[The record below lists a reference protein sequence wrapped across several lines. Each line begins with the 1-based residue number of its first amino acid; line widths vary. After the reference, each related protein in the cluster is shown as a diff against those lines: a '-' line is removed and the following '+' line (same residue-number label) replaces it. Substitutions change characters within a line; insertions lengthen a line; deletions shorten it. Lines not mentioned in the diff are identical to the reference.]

1 MADETHRHLVRFGP
15 FELDLR
21 SAELY
26 NNDRKI
32 PLQEQPFQILQL
44 LIDSPG
50 DLVMREEIRRRLWPD
65 DTVVEFEN
73 AINAAIKKLR
83 IALGDSVEEPRY
95 VETVKRRGYR
105 LIVPVERLPAA
116 PVNPLA
122 APLPASQEKD
132 HDLITG
138 RGLETATVSS
148 SPAPEI
154 RPIRP
159 VSSPARWKLIASA
172 AVLAAVC
179 ASGYLYL
186 HKSAPDR
193 TKLRNKHKIV
203 LADFLNK
210 TGDQVFDDTLRQG
223 LRVQLEQSP
232 FLTLVSEERMQQAL
246 HLMGQTENAP
256 LTWDTARQIC
266 ERTGSAAVVDGSVA
280 SLGTRYVLGLRA
292 RDCRTGEAVAEEQLQ
307 AAGKEDVL
315 NALGLIAI
323 KLRTRVGESSKS
335 VEMYATPLAET
346 TTASLDA
353 LKAYSEGFKV
363 LSSSG
368 SSAALHFF
376 KRATEIDPDFAVA
389 YAHMGLIY
397 DSMGESDLASA
408 SIAKAYGSLSRVSEA
423 EKFFISALYQ
433 QQVTGNLEKEQQ
445 ICEAWAQTYPQAM
458 EPHGLLS
465 GGVYPVLGRYD
476 KAGEH
481 GTRTIELDPEFV
493 IGYNILALSYIE
505 RDRLGEAE
513 DVLRQAT
520 DRKLELPDFFVD
532 RFEIAFLKNDAAAME
547 REVALSQGV
556 SGAEDLIADEGSFSL
571 AYRGH
576 LQEADRRSKTAVLIA
591 QQSGQTERAA
601 LFVTGVALRE
611 AFFGNASAAKKSAES
626 ALKLSKDREVEYGA
640 AFVLALTGDS
650 SHAQMHADS
659 LEKQY
664 PEDTAV
670 QFSYLPALK
679 ALLALNRKDPSKA
692 IELLQT
698 ATPHELGTPQS
709 ADFGYY
715 GALYPVYVRGQAYLA
730 ANRGAEAAAEFQKII
745 NHRGVVVTDPIG
757 ALAHLQL
764 GRALVLKGDKAKAK
778 VAYQDFLTLW
788 KDADSDIPIFK
799 EARAEYADLK

>member
-1 MADETHRHLVRFGP
+1 MVDEARSPLVRFGP

-26 NNDRKI
+26 NDGRKV

-44 LIDSPG
+44 LIGSPG
-50 DLVMREEIRRRLWPD
+50 DLVTREEIRRRLWPD
-65 DTVVEFEN
+65 DTTVEFEN

-83 IALGDSVEEPRY
+83 IALGDSVDEPRY

-105 LIVPVERLPAA
+105 LIMPVERSPAVPA
-116 PVNPLA
+116 T
-122 APLPASQEKD
+122 PLPASQEEE
-132 HDLITG
+132 HDSTAG
-138 RGLETATVSS
+138 RVLETAAVSS
-148 SPAPEI
+148 TPALEI
-154 RPIRP
+154 PPIR
-159 VSSPARWKLIASA
+159 SASPPAQWKLIASA
-172 AVLAAVC
+172 AILIAICV
-179 ASGYLYL
+179 SGYLYL

-193 TKLRNKHKIV
+193 AKLRNKDKIV

-210 TGDQVFDDTLRQG
+210 TGDPVFDDTLRQG

-232 FLTLVSEERMQQAL
+232 FLTLVSDERMQQAL
-246 HLMGQTENAP
+246 HLMGQPQNAP
-256 LTWDTARQIC
+256 LTWETARQIC

-280 SLGTRYVLGLRA
+280 TLGTRYVLGLRA

-307 AAGKEDVL
+307 AADKEDVL

-376 KRATEIDPDFAVA
+376 KHATEIDPNFAVA
-389 YAHMGLIY
+389 YAHTGLIY
-397 DSMGESDLASA
+397 DSMGESDLATA
-408 SIAKAYGSLSRVSEA
+408 SIAKAYGLLSRVSEA

-445 ICEAWAQTYPQAM
+445 ICEAWTQTYPQAM

-505 RDRLGEAE
+505 RDRLGKAE

-547 REVALSQGV
+547 REVTLSQGV
-556 SGAEDLIADEGSFSL
+556 SGAEDLIADEASFSL
-571 AYRGH
+571 AYAGH
-576 LQEADRRSKTAVLIA
+576 LQQANRRSKTAVLMA

-601 LFVTGVALRE
+601 LFETGVALRE
-611 AFFGNASAAKKSAES
+611 AFSGNAPAARESAES

-640 AFVLALTGDS
+640 AFVLALAGDS
-650 SHAQMHADS
+650 FHAQMHADN

-664 PEDTAV
+664 PEDTSV
-670 QFSYLPALK
+670 LFSYLPAVK
-679 ALLALNRKDPSKA
+679 ALLALNRKDPTKA

-698 ATPHELGTPQS
+698 AAPHELGTPPS

-715 GALYPVYVRGQAYLA
+715 GALYPIYVRGLAYLA
-730 ANRGAEAAAEFQKII
+730 AKRGAEAASEFQNII

-764 GRALVLKGDKAKAK
+764 ARAFASSGDKTRAKA
-778 VAYQDFLTLW
+778 AYQDFLTLW
-788 KDADSDIPIFK
+788 KDADSDIPILK
-799 EARAEYADLK
+799 EAQSEYADLE

>member
-1 MADETHRHLVRFGP
+1 MADEARNPLVRFGP

-26 NNDRKI
+26 NDGRKV

-44 LIDSPG
+44 LIESPG
-50 DLVMREEIRRRLWPD
+50 DLVIREEIRQRLWPN
-65 DTVVEFEN
+65 DTIVEFEN

-83 IALGDSVEEPRY
+83 IALGDSVDKPRY

-105 LIVPVERLPAA
+105 LIVPVERSPAA
-116 PVNPLA
+116 PMTP
-122 APLPASQEKD
+122 PPASQEEE
-132 HDLITG
+132 HDSTTG

-148 SPAPEI
+148 NPAPEI
-154 RPIRP
+154 PSVR
-159 VSSPARWKLIASA
+159 SAWSGARWKLIASVAVVIA
-172 AVLAAVC
+172 AS

-186 HKSAPDR
+186 HKPAPDR
-193 TKLRNKHKIV
+193 AKLRNKDKIV

-210 TGDQVFDDTLRQG
+210 TGDPVFDDTLRQG

-232 FLTLVSEERMQQAL
+232 FLTLVSDERMQQAL
-246 HLMGQTENAP
+246 HLMSQPENAP
-256 LTWDTARQIC
+256 LTWETARQIC
-266 ERTGSAAVVDGSVA
+266 ERTGSTVVVDGSIA

-292 RDCRTGEAVAEEQLQ
+292 RDCRAGEAIAEEQLQ
-307 AAGKEDVL
+307 AAGKGDVL

-323 KLRTRVGESSKS
+323 KLRTRVGESRNS
-335 VEMYATPLAET
+335 VEKYATPLAAAT
-346 TTASLDA
+346 TTSLDA

-368 SSAALHFF
+368 STAALHFF
-376 KRATEIDPDFAVA
+376 KHATEIDPNFAVA
-389 YAHMGLIY
+389 YAHMGLVY
-397 DSMGESDLASA
+397 DSMGESDLATA
-408 SIAKAYGSLSRVSEA
+408 SIAKAYGLLSRVSEA

-445 ICEAWAQTYPQAM
+445 ICETWAQTYLQAM

-476 KAGEH
+476 KAGEQ
-481 GTRTIELDPEFV
+481 GIRTIELDPEFV
-493 IGYNILALSYIE
+493 IGYNVLALSYIE
-505 RDRLGEAE
+505 RDRLDEAE
-513 DVLRQAT
+513 DVLQQAT

-532 RFEIAFLKNDAAAME
+532 RFEIAFLKNDAVAME
-547 REVALSQGV
+547 REVTLSQGV
-556 SGAEDLIADEGSFSL
+556 SGAEDLIADEVSFSL
-571 AYRGH
+571 AYTGH
-576 LQEADRRSKTAVLIA
+576 LQQADRRSKTAVLIA
-591 QQSGQTERAA
+591 QQSGETERAA

-611 AFFGNASAAKKSAES
+611 AFFGNTLVARKSAAN

-650 SHAQMHADS
+650 LHAQMHTDN

-664 PEDTAV
+664 PEDTSV

-679 ALLALNRKDPSKA
+679 ALLALNRKDPSTA

-698 ATPHELGTPQS
+698 AAPHELGTPQS
-709 ADFGYY
+709 ANYGYY
-715 GALYPVYVRGQAYLA
+715 GALYPIYVRGQAYLA
-730 ANRGAEAAAEFQKII
+730 AKHGVEAAAEFQKII
-745 NHRGVVVTDPIG
+745 NHQGVVVTDPIG

-764 GRALVLKGDKAKAK
+764 GRALASSGDKAKAK
-778 VAYQDFLTLW
+778 AAYQDFLVLW
-788 KDADSDIPIFK
+788 KDADADIPIFK
-799 EARAEYADLK
+799 EARAEYANLE

>member
-1 MADETHRHLVRFGP
+1 MKRGQFTG
-15 FELDLR
+15 
-21 SAELY
+21 
-26 NNDRKI
+26 
-32 PLQEQPFQILQL
+32 QEV
-44 LIDSPG
+44 PG
-50 DLVMREEIRRRLWPD
+50 G
-65 DTVVEFEN
+65 
-73 AINAAIKKLR
+73 
-83 IALGDSVEEPRY
+83 LG
-95 VETVKRRGYR
+95 
-105 LIVPVERLPAA
+105 
-116 PVNPLA
+116 
-122 APLPASQEKD
+122 
-132 HDLITG
+132 
-138 RGLETATVSS
+138 
-148 SPAPEI
+148 
-154 RPIRP
+154 
-159 VSSPARWKLIASA
+159 
-172 AVLAAVC
+172 
-179 ASGYLYL
+179 
-186 HKSAPDR
+186 
-193 TKLRNKHKIV
+193 
-203 LADFLNK
+203 
-210 TGDQVFDDTLRQG
+210 G
-223 LRVQLEQSP
+223 LRCVGL
-232 FLTLVSEERMQQAL
+232 
-246 HLMGQTENAP
+246 
-256 LTWDTARQIC
+256 
-266 ERTGSAAVVDGSVA
+266 AVVVD
-280 SLGTRYVLGLRA
+280 
-292 RDCRTGEAVAEEQLQ
+292 
-307 AAGKEDVL
+307 
-315 NALGLIAI
+315 
-323 KLRTRVGESSKS
+323 
-335 VEMYATPLAET
+335 TPLADAT
-346 TTASLDA
+346 TRSMEALKIFSTAAKVHATRGATASLP
-353 LKAYSEGFKV
+353 L
-363 LSSSG
+363 
-368 SSAALHFF
+368 F

-640 AFVLALTGDS
+640 AFVLALAGDS
-650 SHAQMHADS
+650 SHAQMHADN

>member
-132 HDLITG
+132 HDLVTG

-210 TGDQVFDDTLRQG
+210 TGDPVFDDTLRQG

-640 AFVLALTGDS
+640 AFVLALAGDS
-650 SHAQMHADS
+650 SHAQMHADN

-679 ALLALNRKDPSKA
+679 ALLALNRNDPSKA

>member
-1 MADETHRHLVRFGP
+1 MVDEARGPMVHFGP

-26 NNDRKI
+26 NEGRKV

-44 LIDSPG
+44 LIGSPG
-50 DLVMREEIRRRLWPD
+50 DLVTREEIRRRLWPD
-65 DTVVEFEN
+65 DTIVEFEN

-83 IALGDSVEEPRY
+83 IALGDSVDEPQY

-105 LIVPVERLPAA
+105 LIVSVERPPAA
-116 PVNPLA
+116 PMT
-122 APLPASQEKD
+122 PLPTSQED
-132 HDLITG
+132 EHDSTAG
-138 RGLETATVSS
+138 RGLE
-148 SPAPEI
+148 PA
-154 RPIRP
+154 P
-159 VSSPARWKLIASA
+159 VSSNPPLEMPPTRSAQHTAHWKLFASVA
-172 AVLAAVC
+172 ALTAVC
-179 ASGYLYL
+179 VSGYLYL
-186 HKSAPDR
+186 HKSAADR
-193 TKLRNKHKIV
+193 AKLRNRDKIV

-210 TGDQVFDDTLRQG
+210 TGDPVFDDTLRQG

-232 FLTLVSEERMQQAL
+232 FLTLVSDERMQQAL
-246 HLMGQTENAP
+246 HLMGQPENAP
-256 LTWDTARQIC
+256 LTWETARQIC

-280 SLGTRYVLGLRA
+280 TLGTRYVLGLRA
-292 RDCRTGEAVAEEQLQ
+292 RDCRTGEALAEEQLQ
-307 AAGKEDVL
+307 ATGKEDVL

-323 KLRTRVGESSKS
+323 KLRTRVGESRTT
-335 VEMYATPLAET
+335 VEKYATPLAEAT
-346 TTASLDA
+346 TTSLDA
-353 LKAYSEGFKV
+353 LKAYSEGFRV

-368 SSAALHFF
+368 SGAALHFF
-376 KRATEIDPDFAVA
+376 KHATEIDPNFAVA
-389 YAHMGLIY
+389 YAHLGLIY
-397 DSMGESDLASA
+397 DSMGESDLATA
-408 SIAKAYGSLSRVSEA
+408 SIAKAYGLLSRVSDA

-465 GGVYPVLGRYD
+465 GGVYPVLGRYE

-547 REVALSQGV
+547 REVTLSQGV
-556 SGAEDLIADEGSFSL
+556 SGAEDLIADEASFSL
-571 AYRGH
+571 AYAGH
-576 LQEADRRSKTAVLIA
+576 LQQANRRSKTAMLMA

-601 LFVTGVALRE
+601 LFETGVALRE
-611 AFFGNASAAKKSAES
+611 AFFGNASAAKESAES

-640 AFVLALTGDS
+640 AFVLALAGDS
-650 SHAQMHADS
+650 FHAQMHADN

-698 ATPHELGTPQS
+698 ATSHELGTPQS
-709 ADFGYY
+709 ANYGYF

-730 ANRGAEAAAEFQKII
+730 ANRGVEAAVEFQKII

-764 GRALVLKGDKAKAK
+764 GRAFASSGDKTKAK

-788 KDADSDIPIFK
+788 KDADSDIPIAK
-799 EARAEYADLK
+799 EARSEYADL

>member
-1 MADETHRHLVRFGP
+1 MCSS
-15 FELDLR
+15 DL
-21 SAELY
+21 
-26 NNDRKI
+26 
-32 PLQEQPFQILQL
+32 
-44 LIDSPG
+44 
-50 DLVMREEIRRRLWPD
+50 
-65 DTVVEFEN
+65 
-73 AINAAIKKLR
+73 
-83 IALGDSVEEPRY
+83 
-95 VETVKRRGYR
+95 
-105 LIVPVERLPAA
+105 
-116 PVNPLA
+116 
-122 APLPASQEKD
+122 
-132 HDLITG
+132 
-138 RGLETATVSS
+138 
-148 SPAPEI
+148 
-154 RPIRP
+154 
-159 VSSPARWKLIASA
+159 
-172 AVLAAVC
+172 
-179 ASGYLYL
+179 
-186 HKSAPDR
+186 
-193 TKLRNKHKIV
+193 
-203 LADFLNK
+203 
-210 TGDQVFDDTLRQG
+210 TLRQG

-601 LFVTGVALRE
+601 LFVTGIALRE

-640 AFVLALTGDS
+640 AFVLALAGDS
-650 SHAQMHADS
+650 SHAQMHADN

-764 GRALVLKGDKAKAK
+764 GRALVLTRDKAKAK